1 MKKVLSVGIIGG
13 GVSGAVTA
21 LQMSDLGISNLLF
34 EKKENL
40 VSGPPFCHLHAG
52 GNLYPEIP
60 LEECKTLLKQSIE
73 MARLF
78 PDSIDRRPTFIAIPT
93 NEKYSVEF
101 IVNRLKKLKKY
112 YEQLI
117 SEDPQNQ
124 ILGSIDEY
132 FKVYN
137 EDDITELAKTK
148 TKKKP
153 LTSDEWMRNAIEIVD
168 TSKLKTPLI
177 LVQEY
182 GWNFFRLAAQAQLA
196 LKESEYCTLKTDTTI
211 KTIEDVSSDKNID
224 CNWLVRTEKETFKID
239 YLVNSAGYKNTE
251 LEEVLNL
258 HEDKHVEFKAS
269 YISKWKCPHGFI
281 PEIIIH
287 GERGTPHGMVQLTP
301 YSENYYQIHGM
312 TKDVTLFNGGLL
324 KLDNKNSKVNFNS
337 KIQKRL
343 EIGWDKLDIDTR
355 TKRAIN
361 SIAQYIPSFKNA
373 TVGGPPLFGAQQIP
387 GKNPDLRV
395 GEVSFPYKNYA
406 RSEIVKASSS
416 LTVANQIIS
425 NLGWQNEQPNSTSN
439 KLLESVEK
447 TDLNARAFDLAASRG
462 FPKAMAKLL
471 VNESVIYNTLD
482 LRPFMTKH
490 MNISRKLEYKKLN
503 K

>member
-1 MKKVLSVGIIGG
+1 MKKGLRVGIIGG

-21 LQMSDLGISNLLF
+21 LQLSDLGIHNHLF

-60 LEECKTLLKQSIE
+60 LEECKILLKQSIE

-78 PDSIDRRPTFIAIPT
+78 PDSIDKRPTFIAIPT

-117 SEDPQNQ
+117 AEDPKNE
-124 ILGSIDEY
+124 ILGTVDEY

-137 EDDITELAKTK
+137 DDDITDLAKTK
-148 TKKKP
+148 TKSKP
-153 LTSDEWMRNAIEIVD
+153 HTSDEWMRNAIEIVD
-168 TSKLKTPLI
+168 TSKLKTPII

-196 LKESEYCTLKTDTTI
+196 LHESEYCTLKTDTTI
-211 KTIEDVSSDKNID
+211 KSIEDVSNDKSID
-224 CNWLVRTEKETFKID
+224 CNWLLKTEKETFKID

-251 LEEVLNL
+251 LEEVLDIQ
-258 HEDKHVEFKAS
+258 EDKHVEFKAS
-269 YISKWKCPHGFI
+269 YISKWKSPHGLI

-301 YSENYYQIHGM
+301 YNENYYQIHGM
-312 TKDVTLFNGGLL
+312 TKDVTLFDGGLL
-324 KLDNKNSKVNFNS
+324 KLDNKNSKVNFDS
-337 KIQKRL
+337 KIQERL
-343 EIGWDKLDIDTR
+343 DLGWNKQDTDTR
-355 TKRAIN
+355 TKRAIK
-361 SIAQYIPSFKNA
+361 SVTQYIPSFKNA

-395 GEVSFPYKNYA
+395 GEVSFPYQNYA
-406 RSEIVKASSS
+406 RSEIVKASSA

-425 NLGWQNEQPNSTSN
+425 NLGKQNKKTTLTNN
-439 KLLESVEK
+439 KLLESIK
-447 TDLNARAFDLAASRG
+447 TTDLDIKASNLAESRG
-462 FPKAMAKLL
+462 FPEAMAKLL
-471 VNESVIYNTLD
+471 VNESLV
-482 LRPFMTKH
+482 
-490 MNISRKLEYKKLN
+490 
-503 K
+503 

>member
-1 MKKVLSVGIIGG
+1 MKKGLTVGIIGG

-21 LQMSDLGISNLLF
+21 LQMSNLGIQNLLF

-78 PDSIDRRPTFIAIPT
+78 PNSIDKRPTFIAIPT

-117 SEDPQNQ
+117 CEDPQNE
-124 ILGSIDEY
+124 IIGPIDEY

-137 EDDITELAKTK
+137 EDDITELANTK
-148 TKKKP
+148 TKAKP
-153 LTSDEWMRNAIEIVD
+153 LTSDDWMRNAIEIVD
-168 TSKLKTPLI
+168 TSNLKTPII

-182 GWNFFRLAAQAQLA
+182 GWNFFRLAAQAHIA
-196 LKESEYCTLKTDTTI
+196 LKESKYCSLKTDTTI
-211 KTIEDVSSDKNID
+211 KSIEDVSRDENINY
-224 CNWLVRTEKETFKID
+224 NWLVRTEKETFKID
-239 YLVNSAGYKNTE
+239 YLVNSAGYKNSE
-251 LEEVLNL
+251 LEKYLNL
-258 HEDKHVEFKAS
+258 REDKHVEFKAS
-269 YISKWKCPHGFI
+269 YISKWKSPHGLI

-287 GERGTPHGMVQLTP
+287 GERGTPHGMLQLTP
-301 YSENYYQIHGM
+301 YNENYYQIHGM
-312 TKDVTLFNGGLL
+312 TKDVTLFDGGLL
-324 KLDNKNSKVNFNS
+324 KLDHKNAKINFNS
-337 KIQKRL
+337 KIQRRL
-343 EIGWDKLDIDTR
+343 ELGWDKLDIDTR

-361 SIAQYIPSFKNA
+361 SVTQFIPSFKNA

-406 RSEIVKASSS
+406 RSEIVKASSA
-416 LTVANQIIS
+416 LTVTNQIIR
-425 NLGWQNEQPNSTSN
+425 NLGWQNEQTISTSN
-439 KLLESVEK
+439 KLLASVKEK
-447 TDLNARAFDLAASRG
+447 DLNSKAIDLAVNRG
-462 FPKAMAKLL
+462 FPEAMAKLL
-471 VNESVIYNTLD
+471 VN
-482 LRPFMTKH
+482 
-490 MNISRKLEYKKLN
+490 
-503 K
+503 

>member
-1 MKKVLSVGIIGG
+1 MKKELRVGIIGG

-21 LQMSDLGISNLLF
+21 LQMSNLGIHNLLF

-73 MARLF
+73 MARLL
-78 PDSIDRRPTFIAIPT
+78 PNSIDKRPTFIAIPK
-93 NEKYSVEF
+93 NQKYSVEF
-101 IVNRLKKLKKY
+101 IANRLKKLKKY

-117 SEDPQNQ
+117 CEDPKNQ
-124 ILGSIDEY
+124 ILGPSDEY
-132 FKVYN
+132 FKIYH
-137 EDDITELAKTK
+137 EEDITQLAKTQTQ
-148 TKKKP
+148 TKP
-153 LTSDEWMRNAIEIVD
+153 VTSDEWMRNAIEIID
-168 TSKLKTPLI
+168 TSKLKTPII

-196 LKESEYCTLKTDTTI
+196 LKESEYCTLKTNTTI
-211 KTIEDVSSDKNID
+211 RTIKDVSSNENID
-224 CNWLVRTEKETFKID
+224 CNWLLKTEKETYKID

-269 YISKWKCPHGFI
+269 YISKWKSQHGLI

-287 GERGTPHGMVQLTP
+287 GERGTPNGMVQLTP
-301 YSENYYQIHGM
+301 YNDNYYQIHGM
-312 TKDVTLFNGGLL
+312 TKDVTLFDGGLI
-324 KLDNKNSKVNFNS
+324 KLDHKNSKVNFNS

-343 EIGWDKLDIDTR
+343 EFGWDKSDIDTR

-361 SIAQYIPSFKNA
+361 SVTQYIPSFKNA
-373 TVGGPPLFGAQQIP
+373 TIGGPPLFGAQQIP

-406 RSEIVKASSS
+406 RSEIVKASSA
-416 LTVANQIIS
+416 LTVTNQIIS
-425 NLGWQNEQPNSTSN
+425 SLSCQNEQTISTSN
-439 KLLESVEK
+439 KLLACIKETE
-447 TDLNARAFDLAASRG
+447 LNAKAIDLATNRG
-462 FPKAMAKLL
+462 FPEAMAKLL
-471 VNESVIYNTLD
+471 VD
-482 LRPFMTKH
+482 
-490 MNISRKLEYKKLN
+490 
-503 K
+503 